1 MNRATRDVFLTLA
14 LLGLLVIAT
23 QTVFRGYGL
32 EELRAYG
39 DADSYLAT
47 AETWVPDQAHMPTYP
62 WLIRVVYELT
72 FHRVP
77 VEIIGVSLSFLF
89 LLLTGLAFCTLVGQR
104 AVWLAV
110 VLSLFPVRHF
120 IFSTRI
126 LADAGAIFFGLFA
139 DLSTAMM
146 EVEGRCRP
154 NEIGVFC
161 RSPRSNSPVGWRPP
175 ARAPLLGGGPARR
188 RSRPGGRPALEA
200 LPADPVDFFET
211 ASSKPM
217 TASLFTGST

>member
-1 MNRATRDVFLTLA
+1 MSPTTRKARRSASHIGPLGVADRPARVRAGEPSRRDTY
-14 LLGLLVIAT
+14 GRERPPPRRGGGCAT
-23 QTVFRGYGL
+23 PGATPGATPTPSAD
-32 EELRAYG
+32 RASG
-39 DADSYLAT
+39 HKGGVAPVQSLPAG
-47 AETWVPDQAHMPTYP
+47 AS
-62 WLIRVVYELT
+62 RVVRSRTKNPNGDSEKWT
-72 FHRVP
+72 RGVP
-77 VEIIGVSLSFLF
+77 HPTLSY
-89 LLLTGLAFCTLVGQR
+89 
-104 AVWLAV
+104 W
-110 VLSLFPVRHF
+110 
-120 IFSTRI
+120 
-126 LADAGAIFFGLFA
+126 LFA